1 MPHRILE
8 IDSQLFAA
16 IGLVVSGLLSRY
28 LVSDTPFKMK
38 FFVGELIAAILVA
51 IAIYTYGEMQHLS
64 TGYMILVSIFMGL
77 GITRSL
83 EWVIKIATALRK
95 IGS

>member
-8 IDSQLFAA
+8 IDAHLFAA

-28 LVSDTPFKMK
+28 LVSDTPFRMK
-38 FFVGELIAAILVA
+38 FFVGELIASVLVA
-51 IAIYTYGEMQHLS
+51 IAIYTFTEMRHMS

-83 EWVIKIATALRK
+83 EWIIKIAVALKK
-95 IGS
+95 IGG